1 MPVSSFVRL
10 STTLSFAHHR
20 YINYFAVKPSPTDQ
34 ILDLWEARHREPT
47 SVTDL
52 LNVLRLMGRTDA
64 ASLLE
69 RELGPWL
76 WAAAVTDTVV
86 DTRVRHY
93 QQQFLRRIWIINV
106 FFFYFHP
113 RQAFYFLRLFVT
125 NFYHFVAILRH
136 FTCTFSLIIFKKK
149 KL

>member
-1 MPVSSFVRL
+1 MVELASALRANCYGSVTNEIGPSFVSAVRREKVTFRPRFGTNSKGFLNVTNEAQQSAVTVNIDARL
-10 STTLSFAHHR
+10 LRRTSRLETNGRSFSRR

-76 WAAAVTDTVV
+76 
-86 DTRVRHY
+86 
-93 QQQFLRRIWIINV
+93 
-106 FFFYFHP
+106 
-113 RQAFYFLRLFVT
+113 
-125 NFYHFVAILRH
+125 
-136 FTCTFSLIIFKKK
+136 
-149 KL
+149 